1 MIYLLCEIYTIHT
14 VIISYSDIRCQEEKH
29 MARGKKE
36 KLMDGQMCVFNFCTD
51 PRNYVV
57 QANSLIGGRQAL
69 KLNSAKLIRSAI
81 MQVVKEDDELKP
93 YIITI
98 KDFAKLLQVDESNI
112 YKYADEITD
121 DIIKNPVYVRG
132 ERGKSGNWMKIPWV
146 SKCEYSPDVGI
157 SIKLNEELKPF
168 LINLKDH
175 YTQYTLQEVLAM
187 RSVYAIRIFELL
199 QSRIMTKIL
208 PKEGIYID
216 ISVQEIKECCECVD
230 KYKEFSNFK
239 IKVLDK
245 AKDEIN
251 RVTMYAMDYSYIK
264 KGRTVVGIKFYV
276 NMCYHVHNRETV
288 IIEECK

>member
-1 MIYLLCEIYTIHT
+1 
-14 VIISYSDIRCQEEKH
+14 
-29 MARGKKE
+29 MARGRKSKA
-36 KLMDGQMCVFNFCTD
+36 MDGQICMFNFCTD
-51 PRNYVV
+51 ASNYVV

-93 YIITI
+93 YVITI
-98 KDFAKLLQVDESNI
+98 KDFARLLQIDESNI

-121 DIIKNPVYVRG
+121 DIIRNPVYVR
-132 ERGKSGNWMKIPWV
+132 EDSGKSGKWMKIPWV
-146 SKCEYSPDVGI
+146 SKCEYNPDKGI
-157 SIKLNEELKPF
+157 ALKLNEELKPF

-175 YTQYTLQEVLAM
+175 YTQYTLQDVLAM
-187 RSVYAIRIFELL
+187 KSVYAIRIFELL

-208 PKEGIYID
+208 PKEGAYVD
-216 ISVQEIKECCECVD
+216 MSVLEIKECCECVD

-264 KGRTVVGIKFYV
+264 SGRTVVGIKFYV
-276 NMCYHVHNRETV
+276 NMCYHMNGKSSIAAGES
-288 IIEECK
+288 K